1 MKILNWLLAAVLVST
16 SLVSAQQPGIVR
28 VKPGFA
34 TVIVCPMQ
42 PDLVTV
48 GSPENFS
55 AQSAGNFVL
64 VKPLVSSGSTNMFI
78 KAGPDSYNL
87 VLQVSD
93 KPDLEIRLQPTAQ
106 PQAPAHAQNGK
117 ASAAQG
123 LAAHEEA
130 EEPAPKSSTLRVK
143 DLTSLS
149 PKTRTMLGN
158 YLRTPRP
165 YTYSVVNSDVVFA
178 VDHML
183 MIDNKLHVIAT
194 VANNSRITY
203 DIGYVRFKLIER
215 ASSYIFFSKQ
225 VKAEEIEPVQ
235 EVFNARVLPN
245 QSTRL
250 LFVFDKVGLSD
261 KSTLE
266 IKCSEESGRRDLTV
280 NVPGSFIE

>member
-1 MKILNWLLAAVLVST
+1 MKTFIKFFAALLCVT
-16 SLVSAQQPGIVR
+16 SLAQAQQPSVVR

-34 TVIVCPMQ
+34 TVIVCPMK

-48 GSPENFS
+48 GSPDNFS
-55 AQSAGNFVL
+55 AQSVDNYVL
-64 VKPLVSSGSTNMFI
+64 VKPLVSSGSTNLFI
-78 KAGPDSYNL
+78 KAGSDSYNL

-93 KPDLEIRLQPTAQ
+93 KPDLEIRLQSAARP
-106 PQAPAHAQNGK
+106 PAAEAAQNGK
-117 ASAAQG
+117 ASNG
-123 LAAHEEA
+123 THKDEA
-130 EEPAPKSSTLRVK
+130 EAESKSSTIRVK
-143 DLTSLS
+143 DLASLS

-165 YTYSVVNSDVVFA
+165 YTYSVVNSDVVLA
-178 VDHML
+178 VDHMT
-183 MIDNKLHVIAT
+183 MIDNKLHIIAT
-194 VANNSRITY
+194 VVNNSKITY

-225 VKAEEIEPVQ
+225 IKAEEIEPVQ

-250 LFVFDKVGLSD
+250 LFVFNKVGLSD
-261 KSTLE
+261 KSMLE

-280 NVPGSFIE
+280 NVPGAFIE

>member
-1 MKILNWLLAAVLVST
+1 
-16 SLVSAQQPGIVR
+16 
-28 VKPGFA
+28 
-34 TVIVCPMQ
+34 
-42 PDLVTV
+42 
-48 GSPENFS
+48 
-55 AQSAGNFVL
+55 
-64 VKPLVSSGSTNMFI
+64 KPLVSSGSTNMFI
-78 KAGPDSYNL
+78 KAGADSYNL

-93 KPDLEIRLQPTAQ
+93 KPDLEIRLQPATQ
-106 PQAPAHAQNGK
+106 PVAPAQAQNGK
-117 ASAAQG
+117 AG
-123 LAAHEEA
+123 GTHNGE
-130 EEPAPKSSTLRVK
+130 EEPAAKSTTLRVK
-143 DLTSLS
+143 DLASLS
-149 PKTRTMLGN
+149 PKTRTILGN
-158 YLRTPRP
+158 YMRTPRP

-178 VDHML
+178 VDHMT

-194 VANNSRITY
+194 VLNNSRITY

>member
-1 MKILNWLLAAVLVST
+1 MKTLFQFFAATFCIAGLAT
-16 SLVSAQQPGIVR
+16 AQQPSVVR

-34 TVIVCPMQ
+34 TVIVCPMK

-48 GSPENFS
+48 GSPDNFS
-55 AQSAGNFVL
+55 AQSVDNYVL
-64 VKPLVSSGSTNMFI
+64 VKPLVSSGSTNLFI
-78 KAGPDSYNL
+78 KAGSDSYNL
-87 VLQVSD
+87 VLQVAD
-93 KPDLEIRLQPTAQ
+93 KPDLEIRLQSA
-106 PQAPAHAQNGK
+106 ARPAAAEEAQNGK
-117 ASAAQG
+117 ARNG
-123 LAAHEEA
+123 AHKDEGEA
-130 EEPAPKSSTLRVK
+130 EPKSTTLRVK
-143 DLTSLS
+143 DLASLS

-165 YTYSVVNSDVVFA
+165 YTYSVVNSDVVLA
-178 VDHML
+178 VDHMT
-183 MIDNKLHVIAT
+183 MIDNKLHIIAT
-194 VANNSRITY
+194 VVNNSKITY

-225 VKAEEIEPVQ
+225 IKAEEIEPVQ

-261 KSTLE
+261 KSMLE

-280 NVPGSFIE
+280 NVPGAFIE

>member
-1 MKILNWLLAAVLVST
+1 MKTFKCLFVAAVVLAQVAF
-16 SLVSAQQPGIVR
+16 AQQPSVVR

-34 TVIVCPMQ
+34 TVIVCPMK

-48 GSPENFS
+48 GSPDNFS
-55 AQSAGNFVL
+55 AQSVDNYVL
-64 VKPLVSSGSTNMFI
+64 VKPLVSSGSTNLFI
-78 KAGPDSYNL
+78 KAGSDSYNL

-93 KPDLEIRLQPTAQ
+93 KPDLEIRLQSATRP
-106 PQAPAHAQNGK
+106 PVSEELQNGK
-117 ASAAQG
+117 ARNG
-123 LAAHEEA
+123 VHKEVEGEA
-130 EEPAPKSSTLRVK
+130 EPKSSTIRAK
-143 DLTSLS
+143 DLSSLS

-165 YTYSVVNSDVVFA
+165 YTYSVVNSDVVLA
-178 VDHML
+178 VDHMT
-183 MIDNKLHVIAT
+183 MIDNKLHIIAT
-194 VANNSRITY
+194 VVNNSKITY
-203 DIGYVRFKLIER
+203 DVGYVRFKLIER
-215 ASSYIFFSKQ
+215 ASSYLFFSKQ
-225 VKAEEIEPVQ
+225 IKAEEIEPVQ

-261 KSTLE
+261 KSMIE

>member
-1 MKILNWLLAAVLVST
+1 MKTFINLLAAALYVVGS
-16 SLVSAQQPGIVR
+16 VFAQQPNIVR

-42 PDLVTV
+42 PELVTV

-55 AQSAGNFVL
+55 TQSAGNFVL
-64 VKPLVSSGSTNMFI
+64 VKPLVASGSTNMFI
-78 KAGPDSYNL
+78 KAGSDSYNL

-93 KPDLEIRLQPTAQ
+93 KPDLEIRLQSATR
-106 PQAPAHAQNGK
+106 APVAEEAQNGK
-117 ASAAQG
+117 AHNG
-123 LAAHEEA
+123 VHKDENEA
-130 EEPAPKSSTLRVK
+130 ESKSATLRVK
-143 DLTSLS
+143 DLASLS

-165 YTYSVVNSDVVFA
+165 FAYSVVNSDVTFA
-178 VDHML
+178 VDHMT
-183 MIDNKLHVIAT
+183 MIENKLHVIAT
-194 VANNSRITY
+194 VVNHSKITY

-225 VKAEEIEPVQ
+225 IKAEEIEPVQ

-261 KSTLE
+261 KSMLE

-280 NVPGSFIE
+280 NVPGEFIE

>member
-1 MKILNWLLAAVLVST
+1 MKTFINFLAAAFCFVSAT
-16 SLVSAQQPGIVR
+16 FAQQPSIVR

-48 GSPENFS
+48 GSPDNFS

-64 VKPLVSSGSTNMFI
+64 IKPLVSSGSTNLFI
-78 KAGPDSYNL
+78 KSGADSYNL

-93 KPDLEIRLQPTAQ
+93 KPDLEIRLQSATR
-106 PQAPAHAQNGK
+106 APVAEEAQNVQARTGVHK
-117 ASAAQG
+117 D
-123 LAAHEEA
+123 EA
-130 EEPAPKSSTLRVK
+130 EAEPKSATLRVK
-143 DLTSLS
+143 DLASLS

-165 YTYSVVNSDVVFA
+165 YTYSVVNSEVVFA
-178 VDHML
+178 VDHMT

-194 VANNSRITY
+194 VVNNSKITY

-215 ASSYIFFSKQ
+215 ASSYLFFSKQ

-261 KSTLE
+261 KSMLE

-280 NVPGSFIE
+280 NVPGAFIE

>member
-1 MKILNWLLAAVLVST
+1 MKILNWLFAAALFFA
-16 SLVSAQQPGIVR
+16 SLVSAQQPSVVR

-78 KAGPDSYNL
+78 KAGADSYNL

-93 KPDLEIRLQPTAQ
+93 KPDLEIRLQSTAR
-106 PQAPAHAQNGK
+106 PPAPEHAQNGK
-117 ASAAQG
+117 ASAAQ
-123 LAAHEEA
+123 EDA
-130 EEPAPKSSTLRVK
+130 EESAPKSSTLRVK

-178 VDHML
+178 VDHMT

-194 VANNSRITY
+194 VLNNSKITY
-203 DIGYVRFKLIER
+203 DIGYVRFKIIER

-225 VKAEEIEPVQ
+225 IKAEEIEPVQ

>member
-1 MKILNWLLAAVLVST
+1 MKTSNCFFAAALFFAGSIF
-16 SLVSAQQPGIVR
+16 AQQPSVVR

-42 PDLVTV
+42 PELVTV

-55 AQSAGNFVL
+55 TQSAGNFVL

-93 KPDLEIRLQPTAQ
+93 RPDLEIRLQPA
-106 PQAPAHAQNGK
+106 ARPATEHAQNGK
-117 ASAAQG
+117 ASAA
-123 LAAHEEA
+123 HEET
-130 EEPAPKSSTLRVK
+130 EESAPKSSTLRVK
-143 DLTSLS
+143 DLTSLT

-158 YLRTPRP
+158 YMRTPRP
-165 YTYSVVNSDVVFA
+165 YTYSVVNSDVIFA

-194 VANNSRITY
+194 VANNSRIAY

-225 VKAEEIEPVQ
+225 IKGEEIEPVQ
-235 EVFNARVLPN
+235 EVFNARVPPN

-261 KSTLE
+261 KSLIE
-266 IKCSEESGRRDLTV
+266 IKCQESSGRRDLTLT
-280 NVPGSFIE
+280 VPGSFIE

>member
-1 MKILNWLLAAVLVST
+1 MKILNWLSAAALVFA
-16 SLVSAQQPGIVR
+16 SLVSAQQPSVVR

-42 PDLVTV
+42 PELVTV

-55 AQSAGNFVL
+55 TQSAGNFVL
-64 VKPLVSSGSTNMFI
+64 VKPLVSSGSTNLFI

-93 KPDLEIRLQPTAQ
+93 KPDLEIRLQSTAQ
-106 PQAPAHAQNGK
+106 PQAPVHAQNGK
-117 ASAAQG
+117 ASTAQG
-123 LAAHEEA
+123 AAAHEEA

-165 YTYSVVNSDVVFA
+165 YTYSVVNSGVVFA

-183 MIDNKLHVIAT
+183 MIDNKLYVIAT
-194 VANNSRITY
+194 VANNSKITY
-203 DIGYVRFKLIER
+203 DVGYVRFKLIER

-225 VKAEEIEPVQ
+225 IKAEEIEPVQ

-266 IKCSEESGRRDLTV
+266 IKCSEESGRRDLAV

>member
-1 MKILNWLLAAVLVST
+1 MKTFINFLAAAFCFVSAT
-16 SLVSAQQPGIVR
+16 FAQQPSIVR

-48 GSPENFS
+48 GSPDNFS

-64 VKPLVSSGSTNMFI
+64 IKPLVSSGSTNLFI
-78 KAGPDSYNL
+78 KSGADSYNL

-93 KPDLEIRLQPTAQ
+93 KPDLEIRLQSTAR
-106 PQAPAHAQNGK
+106 PAVAEEAQNGQARNGVHK
-117 ASAAQG
+117 D
-123 LAAHEEA
+123 EA
-130 EEPAPKSSTLRVK
+130 EAEPKSATLRVK
-143 DLTSLS
+143 DLASLS

-165 YTYSVVNSDVVFA
+165 YTYSVVNSEVVFA
-178 VDHML
+178 VDHMT

-194 VANNSRITY
+194 VVNNSKITY

-215 ASSYIFFSKQ
+215 ASSYLFFSKQ

-261 KSTLE
+261 KSMLE

-280 NVPGSFIE
+280 NVPGAFIE

>member
-1 MKILNWLLAAVLVST
+1 MKTYAGFFAAVLLIAGT
-16 SLVSAQQPGIVR
+16 THAQQPSVVR

-42 PDLVTV
+42 PELVTV

-55 AQSAGNFVL
+55 TQSAGNFVL
-64 VKPLVSSGSTNMFI
+64 VKPLVASGSTNMFI
-78 KAGPDSYNL
+78 KAGADSYNL

-93 KPDLEIRLQPTAQ
+93 KPDLEIRLQSTAQ
-106 PQAPAHAQNGK
+106 PQAPVHAQNGK

-123 LAAHEEA
+123 AAAHEEA
-130 EEPAPKSSTLRVK
+130 EESAPKSSTLRVK
-143 DLTSLS
+143 DLASLS

-158 YLRTPRP
+158 YMRTPRP
-165 YTYSVVNSDVVFA
+165 YTYSVVNSDVIFA

-183 MIDNKLHVIAT
+183 MIDNKLHIIAT
-194 VANNSRITY
+194 VANNSRIAY

-225 VKAEEIEPVQ
+225 IKGEEIEPVQ

-261 KSTLE
+261 KSLIE
-266 IKCSEESGRRDLTV
+266 IKCQESSGRRDLTV
-280 NVPGSFIE
+280 TLPGSFIE

>member
-1 MKILNWLLAAVLVST
+1 MKILNWLLAAAFVFADLA
-16 SLVSAQQPGIVR
+16 SAQQPSVVR

-42 PDLVTV
+42 PELVTV

-55 AQSAGNFVL
+55 TQSAGNFVL

-78 KAGPDSYNL
+78 KAGADSYNL

-93 KPDLEIRLQPTAQ
+93 KPDLEIRLQSTAQ
-106 PQAPAHAQNGK
+106 SQAPVHAQNGK
-117 ASAAQG
+117 AST
-123 LAAHEEA
+123 AHEEA

-178 VDHML
+178 VDHMT

-194 VANNSRITY
+194 VLNNSKITY
-203 DIGYVRFKLIER
+203 DIGYVRFKLVER

-225 VKAEEIEPVQ
+225 IKAEEIEPVQ

-261 KSTLE
+261 KSMIE
-266 IKCSEESGRRDLTV
+266 IKCSEESGRRDLMV
-280 NVPGSFIE
+280 NVPGEFIE

>member
-1 MKILNWLLAAVLVST
+1 MKTSMSFFAAMLFVVGLAT
-16 SLVSAQQPGIVR
+16 AQQPSIVR

-64 VKPLVSSGSTNMFI
+64 VKPLVNSGSTNMFI
-78 KAGPDSYNL
+78 KAGADSYNL

-93 KPDLEIRLQPTAQ
+93 KPDLEIRLQSTARPT
-106 PQAPAHAQNGK
+106 APAHAQNGK
-117 ASAAQG
+117 AG
-123 LAAHEEA
+123 EAHEDA
-130 EEPAPKSSTLRVK
+130 EEPAPKNSTLRIK
-143 DLTSLS
+143 DLASLS

-165 YTYSVVNSDVVFA
+165 YTYSIVNSDVVFA
-178 VDHML
+178 VDHMT

-194 VANNSRITY
+194 VLNNSKITY

-225 VKAEEIEPVQ
+225 IKAEEIEPVQ